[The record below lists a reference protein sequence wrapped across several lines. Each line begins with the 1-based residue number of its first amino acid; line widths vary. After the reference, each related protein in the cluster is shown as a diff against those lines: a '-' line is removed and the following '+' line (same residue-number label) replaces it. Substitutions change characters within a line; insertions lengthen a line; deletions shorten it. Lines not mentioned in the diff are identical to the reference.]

1 MDQKTAKKRLDA
13 VRQQCKQSKVQ
24 AMIVMS
30 VENVRY
36 LSGFTGHDSWLLIL
50 PDKAILIT
58 DSRYTEQARG
68 ECVGCKVFERKG
80 ALTAAAADSIAGAK
94 GIRAVAIEDSAAIS
108 MLGVVKKAIKRKIVP
123 VRGFVEKLRVIKTE
137 DEIRAIEKAAKIAWL
152 ALRQTLPLLKAGMTE
167 MELCAALEFNM
178 KMLGAVPG
186 FDTIICFGPNA
197 SRNHHQPGQR
207 KLKTNDTI
215 LIDFG
220 CKYDGYICDITRCFV
235 FGKPTPY
242 YRKVYEAVAAAQQT
256 AIDMIKPGVCLA
268 DVDAACRKVL
278 ADAKVAVYGHGT
290 GHGLGLLVHEDPR
303 IAVTSKKEVFEAG
316 QIITVEPGSYVSG
329 KIGVRLEDDVL
340 VTEKGHR
347 VISRN
352 KGLCFEPAEMPVLK
366 NK

>member
-80 ALTAAAADSIAGAK
+80 ALTTAAADFIAGAK
-94 GIRAVAIEDSAAIS
+94 GVRAVAIEDSAAIS

-137 DEIRAIEKAAKIAWL
+137 DEIRAIEKAAKIVWL

-303 IAVTSKKEVFEAG
+303 IAGTAKKEVFEAG

-347 VISRN
+347 VISRT